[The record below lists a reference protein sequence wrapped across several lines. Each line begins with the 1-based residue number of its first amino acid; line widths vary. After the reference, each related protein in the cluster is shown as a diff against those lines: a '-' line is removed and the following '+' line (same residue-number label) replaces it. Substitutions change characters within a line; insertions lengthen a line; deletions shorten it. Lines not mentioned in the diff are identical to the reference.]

1 MGEGEVEGKGEKG
14 WDFRKRDQDGERL
27 RLSDVIRFAEG
38 LKILDGKIGCRNT
51 KWEGVVIVEVK
62 DDVLS

>member
-1 MGEGEVEGKGEKG
+1 MN
-14 WDFRKRDQDGERL
+14 
-27 RLSDVIRFAEG
+27 DVIRFAEG
-38 LKILDGKIGCRNT
+38 LKILNGKIGYGNT

>member
-1 MGEGEVEGKGEKG
+1 MLV
-14 WDFRKRDQDGERL
+14 RDGERL

-38 LKILDGKIGCRNT
+38 LKILDGKIGYRNT
-51 KWEGVVIVEVK
+51 KWESVMIVEVK

>member
-1 MGEGEVEGKGEKG
+1 MLV
-14 WDFRKRDQDGERL
+14 RDGERL

-38 LKILDGKIGCRNT
+38 LKILDGKIGYRNT
-51 KWEGVVIVEVK
+51 KWEGVIIVEVK